1 MGRKAKKV
9 ISIFLTV
16 VLLFITVPSIEQS
29 NMKTVKAASYNTIA
43 AVNYAMTW
51 GGSKRNP
58 AYKTYDSDCANFVS
72 AMFKSRRIGYIY
84 CVGSYFERY
93 TGEYGIYNYSKSIS

>member
-58 AYKTYDSDCANFVS
+58 AYKIHLQTDRLHVNTPESNLLDC
-72 AMFKSRRIGYIY
+72 G
-84 CVGSYFERY
+84 C
-93 TGEYGIYNYSKSIS
+93 

>member
-29 NMKTVKAASYNTIA
+29 NMKTVKAASYNTLQL
-43 AVNYAMTW
+43 
-51 GGSKRNP
+51 
-58 AYKTYDSDCANFVS
+58 
-72 AMFKSRRIGYIY
+72 
-84 CVGSYFERY
+84 
-93 TGEYGIYNYSKSIS
+93 